1 MAYEKECDKVLLFA
15 FAKEDSIDSDEIIT
29 SLLISSDVTSI
40 VIPILKHEKF
50 LKYYVK
56 CYPIDD
62 GAATVQGYG
71 YRITTKGIAFL
82 HTDTFVDR
90 KARWD
95 LEKKTNMLEYSLK
108 KRTFGIAVAALIISM
123 LTFLKSSCN
132 DKSNDNIGN
141 QPPSYNQTHI
151 NNPVV
156 K

>member
-1 MAYEKECDKVLLFA
+1 MAYEKECDDVLHFA
-15 FAKEDSIDSDEIIT
+15 FTTDDSIDRDEVIRT
-29 SLLISSDVTSI
+29 LSISSDVTSI

-50 LKYYVK
+50 IKDYVK
-56 CYPIDD
+56 WYPIDD

-90 KARWD
+90 KARRD

-108 KRTFGIAVAALIISM
+108 KRTFGIAVAALVISI

-132 DKSNDNIGN
+132 DKSDDNKKN
-141 QPPSYNQTHI
+141 QPPSYNQSYI
-151 NNPVV
+151 SNPII